1 MSKYVY
7 PLKQTLRF
15 IGNQNKKNNVKQHFA
30 SIYSNNFA
38 MHNINYTTN
47 INDNLRTYKS
57 EADKK
62 YKFNKK

>member
-15 IGNQNKKNNVKQHFA
+15 IGNQNKKNNVKQPFV
-30 SIYSNNFA
+30 SIYFNNFA

-47 INDNLRTYKS
+47 INDNLRTYSS
-57 EADKK
+57 EASKP
-62 YKFNKK
+62 NKK